1 MDEGEGV
8 DWATTEMPELD
19 ITPRKSISLD
29 KQQITAIISALISA
43 FLLFSAGFMLYNWYQ
58 NYDGSNNANL
68 PPPDEYIT
76 WQSDFRTITGIDG
89 VSATG
94 LGVGICVIDTGI
106 DLSHQDF
113 GGRQLAGWKDF
124 IQDQETPYDDQ
135 GHGTAMAGL
144 MWADGWMKGVSPNA
158 DLYVAKAMNSQGE
171 GVDETIAAAVDWCV
185 DSGVD
190 IISMSLGGAGGF
202 NFILSSTDELE
213 NSVDNALSQGVFV
226 VAAAGNDG
234 EDDDGDVASPGSVED
249 VICVGGIDRTGMIW
263 SGSSSGD
270 NNGRILP
277 LPPILP
283 RNNPDM
289 KPEVTGP
296 GKDVPVLIPPSQQST
311 EPSRYGPYA
320 HASGTSAATAW
331 VAGGIALLL
340 EEKPE
345 LAHNGSS
352 GGSGAISD
360 VKQWLSD
367 SATGQEGHDDHYGYG
382 VFNVQALISTANS

>member
-1 MDEGEGV
+1 
-8 DWATTEMPELD
+8 
-19 ITPRKSISLD
+19 
-29 KQQITAIISALISA
+29 
-43 FLLFSAGFMLYNWYQ
+43 MLYNWYQ

-68 PPPDEYIT
+68 PPPDEYIS

-94 LGVGICVIDTGI
+94 LGVGICVVDTGI

-135 GHGTAMAGL
+135 GHGTAMSGL
-144 MWADGWMKGVSPNA
+144 IWADGWMKGVSPNA

-202 NFILSSTDELE
+202 NFFISSTDELE

-234 EDDDGDVASPGSVED
+234 ENDDGDVASPGSVED
-249 VICVGGIDRTGMIW
+249 VICVGGIDRNGMIW

-296 GKDVPVLIPPSQQST
+296 GKDVPVMIPPSHQSN

-367 SATGQEGHDDHYGYG
+367 SATGQDGHDDHYGYG